1 MYMRV
6 ICRLLVGA
14 ALLGSLGLGRQA
26 ALAETTTLHEYGYW
40 ASTLDITD
48 KGQRACGVRTEM
60 RGGGELRLMV
70 FNDDVLFIAHDPD
83 WNLQR
88 GDTLRVRV
96 YIDGEGFN
104 AIARVVNSETL
115 MVTNLTEHFLD
126 QFIDGTQLV
135 AVFGGVR
142 WNVSLIGSSRAIKD
156 MQSCI
161 EMLRHAAPMS

>member
-1 MYMRV
+1 MNTRLT
-6 ICRLLVGA
+6 CRRLLAGA
-14 ALLGSLGLGRQA
+14 ALLGSLWLGGQ
-26 ALAETTTLHEYGYW
+26 ALAETTILHEYGYW
-40 ASTLDITD
+40 ASTLDVTD

-60 RGGGELRLMV
+60 RGSGELRLMV
-70 FNDDVLFIAHDPD
+70 FNEDVHFIAHDPD

-104 AIARVVNSETL
+104 GSARVVDNETL

-135 AVFGGVR
+135 AYFSGVR
-142 WNVSLIGSSRAIKD
+142 WTVSLIGSGRAIQD
-156 MQSCI
+156 MQSCM
-161 EMLRHAAPMS
+161 EMLRRTAPMS